1 MVIFEEIFK
10 NIAWVSEQTPKPDTK
25 KEWPFWAKSLKTLAK
40 SEDKGIGDVVARL
53 IGDEN
58 SEQFKSWYKAT
69 FNKDCGCKGR
79 QARWNRLY
87 PLK

>member
-1 MVIFEEIFK
+1 MVPRIIQPNQANSDVRVMVEYERWPMW
-10 NIAWVSEQTPKPDTK
+10 ATLLRQLSKP
-25 KEWPFWAKSLKTLAK
+25 
-40 SEDKGIGDVVARL
+40 EDKGIGDVVARL

-58 SEQFKSWYKAT
+58 SEKFKSGYKST